1 MLIVDG
7 EVKRIYSDPYSDD
20 LMVTGTFW
28 TVNDSTGFDGVFR
41 WDGSSVT
48 TVSGIPL
55 GSWTPSYGNV
65 MDCKAHGGRLYIS
78 GAFTNGLEGS
88 PYPHLAIWDTAG
100 YWAEQLEIVHS
111 TLERVSI
118 VDSMMCVGVTLNGPD
133 NVACFFTY
141 DGTSWDSIPFPAG
154 PTQAG
159 SFRAGLVRYD
169 DRFFAAG
176 NVPYPGGSDIFEW
189 EGGSSFIPAWPGQ
202 SGQGYFS
209 DMVIY
214 NGELVVAGYFL
225 EAWGNPG
232 NCIAAYDGIS
242 WRPLYT
248 AEGPENPTA
257 FPAVW
262 DLLVHDGILYATGY
276 FSHMDGEAA
285 NHVAWWDGTQWHGL
299 GAEGMSG
306 VQCAEIHNGELYVSG
321 SLNLDTLQSKKRIG
335 KYTGILP
342 VGINTVVENEDME
355 RLAIYPNPST
365 GPFTLTWQT
374 TTAEA
379 YSLTLY
385 DTQGRAVHTRSGQAT
400 AGHNAVQLEL
410 SHLPPGLYLLEAHH
424 ADGRRAVKRITLMDN

>member
-1 MLIVDG
+1 METL
-7 EVKRIYSDPYSDD
+7 SLHDD
-20 LMVTGTFW
+20 FPENNNIITIASPWM
-28 TVNDSTGFDGVFR
+28 STGFTPDYFHENCPPIDSYPYCDVPDNDRGYQYARSGVA
-41 WDGSSVT
+41 
-48 TVSGIPL
+48 
-55 GSWTPSYGNV
+55 Y
-65 MDCKAHGGRLYIS
+65 A
-78 GAFTNGLEGS
+78 
-88 PYPHLAIWDTAG
+88 
-100 YWAEQLEIVHS
+100 
-111 TLERVSI
+111 
-118 VDSMMCVGVTLNGPD
+118 GPD

-299 GAEGMSG
+299 GAEGIPNSM
-306 VQCAEIHNGELYVSG
+306 CRDPTTEPAL
-321 SLNLDTLQSKKRIG
+321 TL
-335 KYTGILP
+335 
-342 VGINTVVENEDME
+342 TVW
-355 RLAIYPNPST
+355 PNPATSR
-365 GPFTLTWQT
+365 LHIRIW
-374 TTAEA
+374 
-379 YSLTLY
+379 
-385 DTQGRAVHTRSGQAT
+385 AVHW
-400 AGHNAVQLEL
+400 
-410 SHLPPGLYLLEAHH
+410 
-424 ADGRRAVKRITLMDN
+424 